1 MSTRS
6 RWPHDEDDF
15 EYSDATPYIGN
26 MRNYQHVFR
35 YDESISG
42 IVSFND
48 GNDYEDDFDDVNEE
62 SNKTTNSNTCPNCGA
77 YRINHSS
84 HNCDYCG
91 SLVFSSI
98 VHESSNSEPILDFTC
113 ESKGLFNRFLKFW
126 SE

>member
-6 RWPHDEDDF
+6 RWPYDEDDL
-15 EYSDATPYIGN
+15 EYSDATPYIGSG
-26 MRNYQHVFR
+26 MKSYKRIFH
-35 YDESISG
+35 DTESISG

-48 GNDYEDDFDDVNEE
+48 ENGYEDDFDDGNEE

-98 VHESSNSEPILDFTC
+98 VHKVNESEPMV

-126 SE
+126 RE